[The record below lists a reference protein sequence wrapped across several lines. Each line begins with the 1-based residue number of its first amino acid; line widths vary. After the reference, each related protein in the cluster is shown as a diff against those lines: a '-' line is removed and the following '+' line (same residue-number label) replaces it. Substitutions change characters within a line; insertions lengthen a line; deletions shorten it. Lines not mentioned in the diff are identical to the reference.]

1 MTYRITFAEIED
13 ILKKHNLLKEAIL
26 DGKER
31 EVFRISYDSRDVDPG
46 TLFVCKG
53 VGFKDEYFYGAFE
66 TGFAGY
72 VSEKR
77 YDRDASG
84 FIVTD
89 VKKALSVISIAFYG
103 RPSDAFT
110 LTGITGTA
118 GKTTTTYMLHSIFNA
133 AAGRETGIIS
143 TNETYLGGERLEAE
157 NTTPESLKLQG
168 FFAEAKENGL
178 PYVTMEV
185 SSQAYSVDR
194 VYDQR
199 FDVGIFMNIDLDH
212 IGGPEH
218 PSYEH
223 YRDCKLE
230 FIKNSDIM
238 LVFAK
243 SKEMELICKT
253 ADDSD
258 CRVVLFDVDDGDAGS
273 SGDRFTES
281 GDMPQ
286 DNAKDEKK
294 DCAETSY
301 GPDKKILD
309 LDEIKERINRDIFV
323 YKTVAHKKLPEG
335 GYEFSV
341 NEPDGSVNT
350 YRTNLTGD
358 FNLVNATAAVTAA
371 RELGIAPELINK
383 GLSDV
388 FVPGR
393 MNIYKKGNTTVIVDY
408 AHNRLTL
415 QEFLKACK
423 KDYGDHRI
431 NVVIGAAGKNHLRR
445 KDIGGLCSEYAD
457 YIYLTEE
464 DSDFEDTREIC
475 EDIATYFKEGFTD
488 YEIIEDRAEAIR
500 KSISDSLERDSSD
513 KPDVIAILGKGSEMF
528 IKYKGGHR
536 PYESDTVV
544 VKEMLGM

>member
-1 MTYRITFAEIED
+1 MTYKITFAEIED
-13 ILKKHNLLKEAIL
+13 LLIKHDLLMEAAFE
-26 DGKER
+26 DRKR
-31 EVFRISYDSRDVDPG
+31 EVFRISYDSRDVDID

-53 VGFKDEYFYGAFE
+53 VGFKDEYFYNALE
-66 TGFAGY
+66 SGFAGY

-77 YDRDASG
+77 YDTEMPY
-84 FIVTD
+84 FLVTD

-110 LTGITGTA
+110 LTGVTGTA

-133 AAGRETGIIS
+133 ASGVETGIIS

-168 FFAEAKENGL
+168 FFAEAKENKL
-178 PYVTMEV
+178 PFVTMEV
-185 SSQAYSVDR
+185 SSQAYSVYR

-199 FDVGIFMNIDLDH
+199 FDLGIFMNIDLDH

-243 SKEMELICKT
+243 TKEMELICET
-253 ADDSD
+253 AKNSD
-258 CRVVLFDVDDGDAGS
+258 CRMVIFDVEGDG
-273 SGDRFTES
+273 T
-281 GDMPQ
+281 
-286 DNAKDEKK
+286 
-294 DCAETSY
+294 AEMS
-301 GPDKKILD
+301 IS
-309 LDEIKERINRDIFV
+309 EIKERVGREVFV
-323 YKTVAHKKLPEG
+323 YKTDSHKKLPEG

-341 NEPDGSVNT
+341 TEPDGAVYV

-358 FNLVNATAAVTAA
+358 FNLVNATAAATAA
-371 RELGIAPELINK
+371 RELSIAPGVISK
-383 GLSDV
+383 GLADV

-415 QEFLKACK
+415 QEFLKACS
-423 KDYGDHRI
+423 KDYGDYRI

-445 KDIGGLCSEYAD
+445 KDIGGLCSGYAD

-475 EDIATYFKEGFTD
+475 EDIARYFKEGFTS
-488 YEIIEDRAEAIR
+488 YEIIEDRGDAIR
-500 KSISDSLERDSSD
+500 KAIKDSLERDDSD

-528 IKYKGGHR
+528 MKYKGGHI
-536 PYESDTVV
+536 PYESDTAV
-544 VKEMLGM
+544 VKEMLEG

>member
-1 MTYRITFAEIED
+1 MIYKITMRQTEEILRKHDLLVKAVYDDPTGE
-13 ILKKHNLLKEAIL
+13 ILKL
-26 DGKER
+26 
-31 EVFRISYDSRDVDPG
+31 SYDSRDIDSD
-46 TLFVCKG
+46 TLFICKG
-53 VGFKDEYFYGAFE
+53 VGFKDEYLFNAIEKGIAAYL
-66 TGFAGY
+66 
-72 VSEKR
+72 SEKE
-77 YDRDASG
+77 YDADCPH
-84 FIVTD
+84 FQVND
-89 VKKALSVISIAFYG
+89 VKKALSVVSIEFYE
-103 RPSDAFT
+103 RPADAFT

-133 AAGRETGIIS
+133 AAGMETGIIS

-199 FDVGIFMNIDLDH
+199 FDVGIFMNIDIDH

-238 LVFAK
+238 LIYAK
-243 SKEMELICKT
+243 TKEMDLICET
-253 ADDSD
+253 AKKSD
-258 CRVVLFDVDDGDAGS
+258 CRLVLFDVADESDESDAVGKEAYAS
-273 SGDRFTES
+273 EILTE
-281 GDMPQ
+281 DIIR
-286 DNAKDEKK
+286 EKVGR
-294 DCAETSY
+294 E
-301 GPDKKILD
+301 
-309 LDEIKERINRDIFV
+309 IFV
-323 YKTVAHKKLPEG
+323 YKTKMYRKLPEG
-335 GYEFSV
+335 GYEFELS
-341 NEPDGSVNT
+341 EPDGSVHN
-350 YRTNLTGD
+350 YKTNLTGA
-358 FNLVNATAAVTAA
+358 FNLVNATAAAAAA
-371 RELGIAPELINK
+371 RELGIEPEIIK
-383 GLSDV
+383 MGLSDV

-393 MNIYKKGNTTVIVDY
+393 MNIYKKGRTTVIVDY

-415 QEFLKACK
+415 LEFLKACAR
-423 KDYGDHRI
+423 DYEGYRI

-475 EDIATYFKEGFTD
+475 EDIARFFKDGFTD
-488 YEIIEDRAEAIR
+488 YEIIEERSDAIR
-500 KSISDSLERDSSD
+500 KAINDSLERGEAD

-528 IKYKGGHR
+528 IKHKGGHR
-536 PYESDTVV
+536 PYESDTAV
-544 VKEMLGM
+544 VKECLKL

>member
-1 MTYRITFAEIED
+1 MTYSITFTQTEE
-13 ILKKHNLLKEAIL
+13 ILKKHGILVKAVYDSPDREILK
-26 DGKER
+26 
-31 EVFRISYDSRDVDPG
+31 ISYDSRDVDKD
-46 TLFVCKG
+46 TLFICKG
-53 VGFKDEYFYGAFE
+53 VGFKDEYLYSAAD
-66 TGFAGY
+66 TGIAAY
-72 VSEKR
+72 VSEKV
-77 YDRDASG
+77 YDIDHP
-84 FIVTD
+84 FFHVND
-89 VKKALSVISIAFYG
+89 VKKALSVLAIAFYG

-133 AAGRETGIIS
+133 AAERETGIIS

-199 FDVGIFMNIDLDH
+199 FDVGVFMNIDLDH

-230 FIKNSDIM
+230 FIRNSDIM

-253 ADDSD
+253 ANDSD
-258 CRVVLFDVDDGDAGS
+258 CRIVFFDVDEGDTGS
-273 SGDRFTES
+273 SES
-281 GDMPQ
+281 DGKEQ
-286 DNAKDEKK
+286 DKAKTDS
-294 DCAETSY
+294 AETSS
-301 GPDKKILD
+301 GPDMRILG
-309 LDEIKERINRDIFV
+309 LDEIKGRINREIFV
-323 YKTVAHKKLPEG
+323 YKTVEYKKLPEG

-341 NEPDGSVNT
+341 NEPDGAVHT
-350 YRTNLTGD
+350 YKTNLTGD

-371 RELGIAPELINK
+371 RELGIVPDVISE

-475 EDIATYFKEGFTD
+475 EDIARYFKNGFTD
-488 YEIIEDRAEAIR
+488 YEIIEERSDAIR
-500 KSISDSLERDSSD
+500 KAIKDSLEKDDGD

-536 PYESDTVV
+536 PYESDTAV
-544 VKEMLGM
+544 VKEQLGL

>member
-31 EVFRISYDSRDVDPG
+31 EVSGISYDSRDVDPG

-77 YDRDASG
+77 YDRDAPG

-238 LVFAK
+238 LIFART
-243 SKEMELICKT
+243 KEMELICET
-253 ADDSD
+253 AKNTD
-258 CRVVLFDVDDGDAGS
+258 CRLVIFDVEDANGEPYDVS
-273 SGDRFTES
+273 
-281 GDMPQ
+281 
-286 DNAKDEKK
+286 A
-294 DCAETSY
+294 
-301 GPDKKILD
+301 
-309 LDEIKERINRDIFV
+309 IKENVGREVYF
-323 YKTVAHKKLPEG
+323 YKTDSYKKLPEG
-335 GYEFSV
+335 GYEFCMT
-341 NEPDGSVNT
+341 EPDGAVYV

-358 FNLVNATAAVTAA
+358 FNLVNATAAAAAA
-371 RELGIAPELINK
+371 RELSIAPGIISK
-383 GLSDV
+383 GISDV

-475 EDIATYFKEGFTD
+475 EDIARYFKEGFTD

-500 KSISDSLERDSSD
+500 KSIRDSLERDSSD

-536 PYESDTVV
+536 PYESDTAV
-544 VKEMLGM
+544 VKEQLGL